1 MREFQLLKTL
11 VADIGGTNSRLA
23 VANTSRADKE
33 IVLENIQKFRN
44 SDFNN
49 FDEVIIAYL
58 SSSDDH
64 LINRMCI
71 AAAGIISE
79 TAVEMSNLNWK
90 ITVPS
95 LQKAANIDEVL
106 IINDLQAQGYALD
119 FIKSK
124 DFETLIKGSHV
135 PKPNNTKLVCGM
147 GTGFNVAIAYQS
159 SFGTFVPASEYGHAR
174 ITAANKKQNL
184 ILQQLEKNSSF
195 VSYENIL
202 AGSGLNR
209 LDHVLNQRNDRTPA
223 DIIAAAGEGE
233 LQAIEVGTQLA
244 GFAGQAFGDFALM
257 NMALGGVY
265 LIGGVARA
273 MMPYLKEEN
282 FKINFYER
290 GNFSEIMKKI
300 SIYLILDD
308 YAALKGCANYSTI
321 LSRE

>member
-1 MREFQLLKTL
+1 MKTL

-23 VANTSRADKE
+23 VAITSKKDRK
-33 IVLENIQKFRN
+33 IILENIQKFKN

-49 FDEVIIAYL
+49 FEEVIEKYL
-58 SSSDDH
+58 SSSNDN

-79 TAVEMSNLNWK
+79 DTVEMSNLNWK
-90 ITVPS
+90 ITVSS
-95 LQKAANIDEVL
+95 LQKASNIKSVL

-119 FIKSK
+119 FIKPK
-124 DFETLIKGSHV
+124 DLEKLIEGNYSAAQID
-135 PKPNNTKLVCGM
+135 TKLVCGM
-147 GTGFNVAIAYQS
+147 GTGFNVAIAYQTA
-159 SFGTFVPASEYGHAR
+159 FGTFVPASEYGHAR
-174 ITAANKKQNL
+174 TTTANEKQKL
-184 ILQQLEKNSSF
+184 IVKQLEESSSF

-209 LDHVLNQRNDRTPA
+209 LDKVLNRRKDRSPS
-223 DIIAAAGEGE
+223 DILEAAKAGD
-233 LQAIEVGTQLA
+233 LKAKEVGSQLA

-282 FKINFYER
+282 FKQNFYNR

-300 SIYLILDD
+300 SVHLILDD

-321 LSRE
+321 LSGE

>member
-1 MREFQLLKTL
+1 LKTL

-23 VANTSRADKE
+23 VAKISRTDNE
-33 IVLENIQKFRN
+33 ITLENVQKFRN

-49 FDEVIIAYL
+49 FNEVIARYL
-58 SSSDDH
+58 SSSDYH
-64 LINRMCI
+64 FINRMCI

-95 LQKAANIDEVL
+95 LQKAASIDEVL

-124 DFETLIKGSHV
+124 DLETLIKGSHV
-135 PKPNNTKLVCGM
+135 PSPKNTKLVCGM

-159 SFGTFVPASEYGHAR
+159 PFGTFVPASEYGHAR
-174 ITAANKKQNL
+174 ITTANKKQNL

-202 AGSGLNR
+202 AGPGLSR
-209 LDHVLNQRNDRTPA
+209 LDQVLNQRNDRTPA
-223 DIIAAAGEGE
+223 DILAAAGEGE
-233 LQAIEVGTQLA
+233 LQAKEVGTQLA

-273 MMPYLKEEN
+273 MMPYLKDEN
-282 FKINFYER
+282 FKKNFYAR
-290 GNFSEIMKKI
+290 GNFSKIMKKI

-321 LSRE
+321 LSDE

>member
-1 MREFQLLKTL
+1 MKTL

-23 VANTSRADKE
+23 VAKTSRTDKE
-33 IVLENIQKFRN
+33 ITLENIQKFRN

-49 FDEVIIAYL
+49 FDEVIKTYL
-58 SSSDDH
+58 SSLDDP
-64 LINRMCI
+64 LINKMCI

-119 FIKSK
+119 FINPK
-124 DFETLIKGSHV
+124 DLETLIEGSHV
-135 PKPNNTKLVCGM
+135 STRRNTKLVCGM

-159 SFGTFVPASEYGHAR
+159 PFGTFVPASEYGHAR
-174 ITAANKKQNL
+174 ITVANKNQKL
-184 ILQQLEKNSSF
+184 IIENLEKNSSF
-195 VSYENIL
+195 VSYENVL
-202 AGSGLNR
+202 AGLGLNR
-209 LDHVLNQRNDRTPA
+209 LDQVLNERSDRTPA
-223 DIIAAAGEGE
+223 DILSAAEKGD
-233 LQAIEVGTQLA
+233 LQAKEVGTQLA

-273 MMPYLKEEN
+273 MLPYLKEEN
-282 FKINFYER
+282 FKENFYER

-300 SIYLILDD
+300 SVHLILDD

-321 LSRE
+321 LSGE

>member
-1 MREFQLLKTL
+1 MKTL

-23 VANTSRADKE
+23 VAKKSTEDKE
-33 IVLENIQKFRN
+33 IVLENVQKFRN

-49 FDEVIIAYL
+49 FDQVIETYL
-58 SSSDDH
+58 SRSDDH
-64 LINRMCI
+64 SINRMCI

-79 TAVEMSNLNWK
+79 TTVEMSNLNWQ

-95 LQKAANIDEVL
+95 LQKASKIDRVL

-119 FIKSK
+119 FINPK
-124 DFETLIKGSHV
+124 DLETIIEGTHAAAT
-135 PKPNNTKLVCGM
+135 NNTKLVCGM

-159 SFGTFVPASEYGHAR
+159 PFGTFVPASEYGHAR
-174 ITAANKKQNL
+174 ITVANKNQKL
-184 ILQQLEKNSSF
+184 IIENLEKNSSF
-195 VSYENIL
+195 VSYENVL
-202 AGSGLNR
+202 AGLGLNR
-209 LDHVLNQRNDRTPA
+209 LDQVLNERSDRTPA
-223 DIIAAAGEGE
+223 DILLAAEKGD
-233 LQAIEVGTQLA
+233 LQAKEVGTQLA

-273 MMPYLKEEN
+273 MLPYLKEEN
-282 FKINFYER
+282 FKENFYER

-300 SIYLILDD
+300 SIHLVLDD

-321 LSRE
+321 LSGE

>member
-1 MREFQLLKTL
+1 MKTL

-23 VANTSRADKE
+23 VALTSKTNKE
-33 IVLENIQKFRN
+33 IILKNVQKFRN

-49 FDEVIIAYL
+49 FDEVIEKYL
-58 SSSDDH
+58 SISDDN

-71 AAAGIISE
+71 AAAGIISK
-79 TAVEMSNLNWK
+79 TTVEMSNLNWK

-119 FIKSK
+119 FINPK
-124 DFETLIKGSHV
+124 DLETLIEGSHV
-135 PKPNNTKLVCGM
+135 ATPNNTKLVCGM

-159 SFGTFVPASEYGHAR
+159 PFGTFVPASEYGHAR
-174 ITAANKKQNL
+174 ITVANKNQKL
-184 ILQQLEKNSSF
+184 IIENLEKNSSF
-195 VSYENIL
+195 VSYENVL
-202 AGSGLNR
+202 AGLGLNR
-209 LDHVLNQRNDRTPA
+209 LDQVLNERSDRTPA
-223 DIIAAAGEGE
+223 DILSAAEKGDLKAK
-233 LQAIEVGTQLA
+233 EVGTQLA

-273 MMPYLKEEN
+273 MLPYLKEEN
-282 FKINFYER
+282 FKENFYER

-300 SIYLILDD
+300 SIHLVLDD

-321 LSRE
+321 LSGE

>member
-1 MREFQLLKTL
+1 LKTL

-23 VANTSRADKE
+23 VATTSKKNRE
-33 IVLENIQKFRN
+33 IILENIQKFKN

-49 FDEVIIAYL
+49 FEEVIEKYL
-58 SSSDDH
+58 SSSNDN
-64 LINRMCI
+64 LISRMCI

-79 TAVEMSNLNWK
+79 DTVKMSNLNWK

-95 LQKAANIDEVL
+95 LQKTSNIKNVL

-119 FIKSK
+119 FIKPK
-124 DFETLIKGSHV
+124 DLEELIEGNYSAAQI
-135 PKPNNTKLVCGM
+135 NTKLVCGM
-147 GTGFNVAIAYQS
+147 GTGFNVAIAYQTA
-159 SFGTFVPASEYGHAR
+159 FGTFVPASEYGHAR
-174 ITAANKKQNL
+174 TTTANEKQKL
-184 ILQQLEKNSSF
+184 IVKQLEENSSF

-209 LDHVLNQRNDRTPA
+209 LDKVLNRREDRSPS
-223 DIIAAAGEGE
+223 DILEAAKAGD
-233 LQAIEVGTQLA
+233 LKAKEVGSQLA

-282 FKINFYER
+282 FKQNFYSR
-290 GNFSEIMKKI
+290 GNFTEIMKKI
-300 SIYLILDD
+300 SVHLILDD

-321 LSRE
+321 LSGE

>member
-1 MREFQLLKTL
+1 MKTL

-23 VANTSRADKE
+23 VAITSKKDRE
-33 IVLENIQKFRN
+33 IILENIQKFKN

-49 FDEVIIAYL
+49 FEEVIEKYL
-58 SSSDDH
+58 SSSNDN

-79 TAVEMSNLNWK
+79 DTVEMSNLNWK

-95 LQKAANIDEVL
+95 LQKTSNIKSVL

-119 FIKSK
+119 FIKPK
-124 DFETLIKGSHV
+124 DLEKLIEGNYSAAEID
-135 PKPNNTKLVCGM
+135 TKLVCGM
-147 GTGFNVAIAYQS
+147 GTGFNVAIAYQTA
-159 SFGTFVPASEYGHAR
+159 FGTFVPASEYGHAR
-174 ITAANKKQNL
+174 TTTANEKQKL
-184 ILQQLEKNSSF
+184 IVKQLEESSSF

-209 LDHVLNQRNDRTPA
+209 LDKVLNRRKDRSPS
-223 DIIAAAGEGE
+223 DILEAAKAGD
-233 LQAIEVGTQLA
+233 LKAKEVGSQLA

-257 NMALGGVY
+257 NMAIGGVY
-265 LIGGVARA
+265 LIGGFARA
-273 MMPYLKEEN
+273 MAPYLKEEN
-282 FKINFYER
+282 FKQNFYNR

-300 SIYLILDD
+300 SVHVILDD

-321 LSRE
+321 LSGE

>member
-1 MREFQLLKTL
+1 LKTL

-23 VANTSRADKE
+23 VASTSKTNKE
-33 IVLENIQKFRN
+33 IILKNIQKFRN

-49 FDEVIIAYL
+49 FGEVIKKYL
-58 SSSDDH
+58 SSSDGN

-79 TAVEMSNLNWK
+79 TTVEMSNLNWK

-95 LQKAANIDEVL
+95 LQKAANIEKVL

-119 FIKSK
+119 FINPK
-124 DFETLIKGSHV
+124 DLETLIEGSHTAV
-135 PKPNNTKLVCGM
+135 SDNTKLVCGM

-159 SFGTFVPASEYGHAR
+159 PFGTFVPASEYGHAR
-174 ITAANKKQNL
+174 ITVANKKQNL
-184 ILQQLEKNSSF
+184 IVEKLAKNSSF

-202 AGSGLNR
+202 AGLGLNR
-209 LDHVLNQRNDRTPA
+209 LDQVLNERNDRAPA
-223 DIIAAAGEGE
+223 DILAAAKEGD
-233 LQAIEVGTQLA
+233 LQAKEVGTQLA

-282 FKINFYER
+282 FKKNFYER

-300 SIYLILDD
+300 SIHLILDD

-321 LSRE
+321 LSGE

>member
-1 MREFQLLKTL
+1 LKTL

-23 VANTSRADKE
+23 IAITSKKDKD
-33 IVLENIQKFRN
+33 IILENIQKFKN

-49 FDEVIIAYL
+49 FEEVIEKYL
-58 SSSDDH
+58 SSSNDN
-64 LINRMCI
+64 LISRMCI

-79 TAVEMSNLNWK
+79 DNVELSNLNWK

-95 LQKAANIDEVL
+95 LQKTSNINSIL

-124 DFETLIKGSHV
+124 DLEKLIEGNYSAAKTD
-135 PKPNNTKLVCGM
+135 TKLVCGM
-147 GTGFNVAIAYQS
+147 GTGFNVAIAYQTA
-159 SFGTFVPASEYGHAR
+159 FGTFVPASEYGHAR
-174 ITAANKKQNL
+174 TTTANEKQKL
-184 ILQQLEKNSSF
+184 IVKQLEENSSF
-195 VSYENIL
+195 ISYENIL

-209 LDHVLNQRNDRTPA
+209 LDKVLNRREDRSPS
-223 DIIAAAGEGE
+223 DILEAAK
-233 LQAIEVGTQLA
+233 VGDLKAKNVGSQLA

-273 MMPYLKEEN
+273 MRPYLKEEN
-282 FKINFYER
+282 FKQNFYNR

-300 SIYLILDD
+300 SVHLILDD

-321 LSRE
+321 LSGE

>member
-1 MREFQLLKTL
+1 MKTL

-23 VANTSRADKE
+23 VASTSKTNKE
-33 IVLENIQKFRN
+33 IILKNIQKFRN

-49 FDEVIIAYL
+49 FGEVIKKYL
-58 SSSDDH
+58 SSSDGN

-79 TAVEMSNLNWK
+79 TTVEMSNLNWQ

-95 LQKAANIDEVL
+95 LQRAAKIDRVL

-119 FIKSK
+119 FINPK
-124 DFETLIKGSHV
+124 DLETLIEGSHTAV
-135 PKPNNTKLVCGM
+135 SDNTKLVCGM

-159 SFGTFVPASEYGHAR
+159 PFGTFVPASEYGHAR
-174 ITAANKKQNL
+174 ITVANKKQNL
-184 ILQQLEKNSSF
+184 IVEKLAKNSSF

-202 AGSGLNR
+202 GGLGLNR
-209 LDHVLNQRNDRTPA
+209 LDQVLNERNDRAPA
-223 DIIAAAGEGE
+223 DILAAAKEGD
-233 LQAIEVGTQLA
+233 LQAKEVGTQLA

-282 FKINFYER
+282 FKKNFYER

-300 SIYLILDD
+300 SIHLILDD

-321 LSRE
+321 LSGE

>member
-1 MREFQLLKTL
+1 MKTL

-23 VANTSRADKE
+23 LATTSKKDRE
-33 IVLENIQKFRN
+33 IILENIQKFKN

-49 FDEVIIAYL
+49 FEEVIEKYL
-58 SSSDDH
+58 SSSNDN
-64 LINRMCI
+64 LISRMCI

-79 TAVEMSNLNWK
+79 DTVKMSNLNWK

-95 LQKAANIDEVL
+95 LQKTSNIKNVL

-119 FIKSK
+119 FIKPK
-124 DFETLIKGSHV
+124 DLEELIEGNYSAAQI
-135 PKPNNTKLVCGM
+135 NTKLVCGM
-147 GTGFNVAIAYQS
+147 GTGFNVAIAYQTA
-159 SFGTFVPASEYGHAR
+159 FGTFVPASEYGHAR
-174 ITAANKKQNL
+174 TTTANEKQKL
-184 ILQQLEKNSSF
+184 IVKQLEENSSF

-209 LDHVLNQRNDRTPA
+209 LDKVLNRREDRSPS
-223 DIIAAAGEGE
+223 DILEAAKAGD
-233 LQAIEVGTQLA
+233 LKAKEVGSQLA

-282 FKINFYER
+282 FKQNFYSR
-290 GNFSEIMKKI
+290 GNFTEIMKKI
-300 SIYLILDD
+300 SVHLILDD

-321 LSRE
+321 LFGE

>member
-1 MREFQLLKTL
+1 MKTL

-23 VANTSRADKE
+23 VAITSKKDRE
-33 IVLENIQKFRN
+33 IILENIQKFKN

-49 FDEVIIAYL
+49 FEEVIEKYL
-58 SSSDDH
+58 SSSNDN

-79 TAVEMSNLNWK
+79 DTVEMSNLNWK

-95 LQKAANIDEVL
+95 LQKTSNIKSVL

-119 FIKSK
+119 FIKPK
-124 DFETLIKGSHV
+124 DLEKLIEGNYSAAEID
-135 PKPNNTKLVCGM
+135 TKLVCGM
-147 GTGFNVAIAYQS
+147 GTGFNVAIAYQTA
-159 SFGTFVPASEYGHAR
+159 FGTFVPASEYGHAR
-174 ITAANKKQNL
+174 TTTANEKQKL
-184 ILQQLEKNSSF
+184 IVKQLEENSSF

-209 LDHVLNQRNDRTPA
+209 LDKVLNRREDRSPS
-223 DIIAAAGEGE
+223 DILEAAKAGD
-233 LQAIEVGTQLA
+233 LKAKEVGSQLA

-257 NMALGGVY
+257 NMAIGGVY
-265 LIGGVARA
+265 LIGGFARA

-282 FKINFYER
+282 FKQNFYNR

-300 SIYLILDD
+300 SVHLILDD

-321 LSRE
+321 LSGE

>member
-1 MREFQLLKTL
+1 MKTL

-23 VANTSRADKE
+23 VAKTSRIHKE
-33 IVLENIQKFRN
+33 IKLENIQKFRN
-44 SDFNN
+44 SNFNN
-49 FDEVIIAYL
+49 FDEVIETYL
-58 SSSDDH
+58 SSSH
-64 LINRMCI
+64 EQLINKMCI

-119 FIKSK
+119 FIKPK
-124 DFETLIKGSHV
+124 DLETLIEGSHV
-135 PKPNNTKLVCGM
+135 PIPNNTKLVCGM

-159 SFGTFVPASEYGHAR
+159 PFGTFVPASEYGHAR
-174 ITAANKKQNL
+174 ITVANKNQKL
-184 ILQQLEKNSSF
+184 IIENLEKNSSF
-195 VSYENIL
+195 VSYENVL
-202 AGSGLNR
+202 AGLGLNR
-209 LDHVLNQRNDRTPA
+209 LDKVLNERSRTPA
-223 DIIAAAGEGE
+223 DILSAAEKGD
-233 LQAIEVGTQLA
+233 LQAKEVGTQLA

-273 MMPYLKEEN
+273 MLPYFKDEN
-282 FKINFYER
+282 FKENFYER

-300 SIYLILDD
+300 SIHLVLDD
-308 YAALKGCANYSTI
+308 YAALKGCANYSSI
-321 LSRE
+321 LSGE

>member
-1 MREFQLLKTL
+1 MKTL

-23 VANTSRADKE
+23 VASTSKTNKE
-33 IVLENIQKFRN
+33 IILKNIQKFRN

-49 FDEVIIAYL
+49 FGEVIKKYL
-58 SSSDDH
+58 SSSDGN

-79 TAVEMSNLNWK
+79 TTVEMSNLNWK

-95 LQKAANIDEVL
+95 LQKAANIEKVL

-119 FIKSK
+119 FINPK
-124 DFETLIKGSHV
+124 DLETLIEGSHTAV
-135 PKPNNTKLVCGM
+135 SDNTKLVCGM

-159 SFGTFVPASEYGHAR
+159 PFGTFVPASEYGHAR
-174 ITAANKKQNL
+174 ITVANKKQNL
-184 ILQQLEKNSSF
+184 IVEKLAKNSSF

-202 AGSGLNR
+202 AGLGLNR
-209 LDHVLNQRNDRTPA
+209 LDQVLNERNDRAPA
-223 DIIAAAGEGE
+223 DILAAAKEGD
-233 LQAIEVGTQLA
+233 LQAKEVGTQLA

-282 FKINFYER
+282 FKKNFYER

-300 SIYLILDD
+300 SIHLILDD

-321 LSRE
+321 LSGE

>member
-1 MREFQLLKTL
+1 MKTL

-23 VANTSRADKE
+23 VAKISRTDNE
-33 IVLENIQKFRN
+33 ITLENVQKFRN

-49 FDEVIIAYL
+49 FNEVIARYL
-58 SSSDDH
+58 SSSDYH
-64 LINRMCI
+64 FINRMCI

-95 LQKAANIDEVL
+95 LQKAASIDEVL

-124 DFETLIKGSHV
+124 DLETLIKGSHV
-135 PKPNNTKLVCGM
+135 PSPKNTKLVCGM

-159 SFGTFVPASEYGHAR
+159 PFGTFVPASEYGHAR
-174 ITAANKKQNL
+174 ITTANKKQNL

-202 AGSGLNR
+202 AGPGLSR
-209 LDHVLNQRNDRTPA
+209 LDQVLNQRNDRTPA
-223 DIIAAAGEGE
+223 DILAAAGEGE
-233 LQAIEVGTQLA
+233 LQAKEVGTQLA

-273 MMPYLKEEN
+273 MMPYLKDEN
-282 FKINFYER
+282 FKKNFYAR
-290 GNFSEIMKKI
+290 GNFSKIMKKI

-321 LSRE
+321 LSDE

>member
-1 MREFQLLKTL
+1 MKTL

-23 VANTSRADKE
+23 IAITSKKDRE
-33 IVLENIQKFRN
+33 IILKNIQKFKN

-49 FDEVIIAYL
+49 FEEVIEKYL
-58 SSSDDH
+58 SSSNDN

-79 TAVEMSNLNWK
+79 DTVEMSNLNWK

-95 LQKAANIDEVL
+95 LQKTSNIKSVL

-119 FIKSK
+119 FIKPK
-124 DFETLIKGSHV
+124 DLEKLIEGNYSAAEID
-135 PKPNNTKLVCGM
+135 TKLVCGM
-147 GTGFNVAIAYQS
+147 GTGFNVAIAYQTA
-159 SFGTFVPASEYGHAR
+159 FGTFVPASEYGHAR
-174 ITAANKKQNL
+174 TTTANEKQKL
-184 ILQQLEKNSSF
+184 IVKQLEENSSF

-209 LDHVLNQRNDRTPA
+209 LDKVLNRREDRSPS
-223 DIIAAAGEGE
+223 DILEAAKAGD
-233 LQAIEVGTQLA
+233 LKAKEVASQLA

-257 NMALGGVY
+257 NLAIGGVY
-265 LIGGVARA
+265 LIGGFARA

-282 FKINFYER
+282 FKQNFYNR

-300 SIYLILDD
+300 SVHLILDD

-321 LSRE
+321 LSGE

>member
-1 MREFQLLKTL
+1 MKTL

-23 VANTSRADKE
+23 VASTSKTNKE
-33 IVLENIQKFRN
+33 IILKNIQKFRN

-49 FDEVIIAYL
+49 FGEVIKKYL
-58 SSSDDH
+58 SSSDGN

-79 TAVEMSNLNWK
+79 TTVEMSNLNWK

-95 LQKAANIDEVL
+95 LQKAANIEKVL

-119 FIKSK
+119 FINPK
-124 DFETLIKGSHV
+124 DLETLIEGSHTAV
-135 PKPNNTKLVCGM
+135 SDNTKLVCGM

-159 SFGTFVPASEYGHAR
+159 PFGTFVPASEYGHAR
-174 ITAANKKQNL
+174 ITVANKKQNL
-184 ILQQLEKNSSF
+184 IVEKLAKNSSF

-202 AGSGLNR
+202 AGLGLNR
-209 LDHVLNQRNDRTPA
+209 LDQVLNERNDRAPA
-223 DIIAAAGEGE
+223 DILAAAKEGD
-233 LQAIEVGTQLA
+233 LQAKEVGTQLA

-282 FKINFYER
+282 FKKNFYER

-321 LSRE
+321 LSGE

>member
-1 MREFQLLKTL
+1 MKTL

-23 VANTSRADKE
+23 LATTSKKDRE
-33 IVLENIQKFRN
+33 IILENIQKFKN

-49 FDEVIIAYL
+49 FEEVIEKYL
-58 SSSDDH
+58 SSSNDN
-64 LINRMCI
+64 LISRMCI

-79 TAVEMSNLNWK
+79 DTVKMSNLNWK

-95 LQKAANIDEVL
+95 LQKTSNIKNVL

-119 FIKSK
+119 FIKPK
-124 DFETLIKGSHV
+124 DLEELIEGNYSAAQI
-135 PKPNNTKLVCGM
+135 NTKLVCGM
-147 GTGFNVAIAYQS
+147 GTGFNVAIAYQTA
-159 SFGTFVPASEYGHAR
+159 FGTFVPASEYGHAR
-174 ITAANKKQNL
+174 TTTANEKQKL
-184 ILQQLEKNSSF
+184 IVKQLEENSSF

-209 LDHVLNQRNDRTPA
+209 LDKVLNRREDRSPS
-223 DIIAAAGEGE
+223 DILEAAKAGD
-233 LQAIEVGTQLA
+233 LKAKEVGSQLA

-282 FKINFYER
+282 FKQNFYSR
-290 GNFSEIMKKI
+290 GNFTEIMKKI
-300 SIYLILDD
+300 SVHLILDD

-321 LSRE
+321 LSGE

>member
-1 MREFQLLKTL
+1 MKTL

-23 VANTSRADKE
+23 VAITSKKDRE
-33 IVLENIQKFRN
+33 IILENIQKFKN

-49 FDEVIIAYL
+49 FEEVIEKYL
-58 SSSDDH
+58 SSSNDN

-79 TAVEMSNLNWK
+79 DTVEMSNLDWK
-90 ITVPS
+90 ITVQS
-95 LQKAANIDEVL
+95 LQKTSNIKSVL

-119 FIKSK
+119 FIKPK
-124 DFETLIKGSHV
+124 DLEKLIEGNYSAAEID
-135 PKPNNTKLVCGM
+135 TKLVCGM
-147 GTGFNVAIAYQS
+147 GTGFNVAIAYQTA
-159 SFGTFVPASEYGHAR
+159 FGTFVPASEYGHAR
-174 ITAANKKQNL
+174 TTTANEKQKL
-184 ILQQLEKNSSF
+184 IVKQLEENSSF

-209 LDHVLNQRNDRTPA
+209 LDKVLNRREDRSPS
-223 DIIAAAGEGE
+223 DILEAAKAGD
-233 LQAIEVGTQLA
+233 LKAKEVGSQLA

-282 FKINFYER
+282 FKQNFYNR

-300 SIYLILDD
+300 SVHLILDD

-321 LSRE
+321 LSGE